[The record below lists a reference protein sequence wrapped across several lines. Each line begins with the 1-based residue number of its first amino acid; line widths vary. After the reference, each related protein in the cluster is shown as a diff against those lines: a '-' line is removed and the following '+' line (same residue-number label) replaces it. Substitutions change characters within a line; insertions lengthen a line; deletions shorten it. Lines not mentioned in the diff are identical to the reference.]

1 MQVERT
7 KLPGVGLRYDFA
19 TRRGQRVGVVA
30 HRGGQRELVVYDAE
44 DPDACRD
51 LLILTEEESDVLA
64 ELLGAPTV
72 IERVADLHREID
84 GLTSVQLPLPGGSRY
99 DGRTLGD
106 TRARTRT
113 GASVVAVVRAG
124 DVIASPRPDFR
135 FAGGDVV
142 IVIGTAEGT
151 SQVADLLENG

>member
-7 KLPGVGLRYDFA
+7 ILPGVGLRYDFA
-19 TRRGQRVGVVA
+19 TRRGQRIGVVA
-30 HRGGQRELVVYDAE
+30 HRAGARELVVYDSA
-44 DPDACRD
+44 DPDTSRD

-64 ELLGAPTV
+64 ELLGAPTFV
-72 IERVADLHREID
+72 ERIANMHREID
-84 GLTSVQLPLPGGSRY
+84 GLTSVQLQIPAGSPY
-99 DGRTLGD
+99 DARTLGD

-142 IVIGTAEGT
+142 VVIGTSEGT
-151 SQVADLLENG
+151 AGVADLLANG

>member
-7 KLPGVGLRYDFA
+7 RLPGIGLRYEFA
-19 TRRGQRVGVVA
+19 TRRGQRIGVIA
-30 HRGGQRELVVYDAE
+30 HRGGARELVVYDAA
-44 DPDACRD
+44 DPDTSRD
-51 LLILTEEESDVLA
+51 LLVLSEEESDVLA
-64 ELLGAPTV
+64 ELLGAPTFV
-72 IERVADLHREID
+72 ERLADLHREID
-84 GLTSVQLPLPGGSRY
+84 GLTSVQLPVPAGSLY

-142 IVIGTAEGT
+142 VVIGTAEGT
-151 SQVADLLENG
+151 AAVADLLASG